1 MQLVTPLAT
10 LLGPTQADALRVLA
24 RTDAGMTGR
33 QVARVAGA
41 AQHTGIKRAL
51 DKLEQAGLVRVDRGL
66 QHSAYRVNREHL
78 LWPAVELGLGAGD
91 ELERR
96 IGDFVESV
104 DAGVLSVSVFGS
116 VARGT
121 ATPTSD
127 LDLLVVFDAVVDTD
141 VVVRL
146 GDLVRR
152 WTGNDCQVFDV
163 TRADLRRFVAEGD
176 PLVGSWR
183 DEARTVF
190 GEEIRTFI

>member
-1 MQLVTPLAT
+1 MQLAQPLAT
-10 LLGPTQADALRVLA
+10 LLGATQADALRVLA
-24 RTDAGMTGR
+24 RTDSGMTGR

-41 AQHTGIKRAL
+41 PQHTGIKRAL
-51 DKLEQAGLVRVDRGL
+51 DKLEAAGLVQVERGL

-78 LWPAVELGLGAGD
+78 LWPAVELGLEAGD

-96 IGDFVESV
+96 IGAYVASAQ
-104 DAGVLSVSVFGS
+104 AGVLSVSIFGS

-127 LDLLVVFDAVVDTD
+127 LDLLVVFEETVDTD

-152 WTGNDCQVFDV
+152 WTGNECQVFDV

-183 DEARTVF
+183 EEARTVF
-190 GEEIRTFI
+190 GEEIRTYI

>member
-78 LWPAVELGLGAGD
+78 LWLAVELGLGAGD

-152 WTGNDCQVFDV
+152 WTGNECQVFDV